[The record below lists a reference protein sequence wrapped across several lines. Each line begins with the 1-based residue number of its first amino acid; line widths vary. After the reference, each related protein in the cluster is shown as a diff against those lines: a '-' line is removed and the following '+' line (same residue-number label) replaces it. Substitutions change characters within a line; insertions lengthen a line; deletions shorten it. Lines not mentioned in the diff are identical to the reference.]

1 MKEATIKASDKYVLQ
16 KYDKEFDQVRD
27 RIVNG
32 SQIIEV
38 NAQD

>member
-1 MKEATIKASDKYVLQ
+1 MKEATIKPSDKYVLQ